1 MIYFSDVYYDKLK
14 NIRKDVCSD
23 NTEIKIN
30 LASKLND
37 IKIEKYDIYNK
48 IYLNSLNDTED
59 LAKKIKLKKLKKL
72 KKFESNFN

>member
-14 NIRKDVCSD
+14 NIRKDVGSD
-23 NTEIKIN
+23 KSEFKIN

-37 IKIEKYDIYNK
+37 IKLENYDIYNK

-59 LAKKIKLKKLKKL
+59 LAKKDKKKIKKI
-72 KKFESNFN
+72 